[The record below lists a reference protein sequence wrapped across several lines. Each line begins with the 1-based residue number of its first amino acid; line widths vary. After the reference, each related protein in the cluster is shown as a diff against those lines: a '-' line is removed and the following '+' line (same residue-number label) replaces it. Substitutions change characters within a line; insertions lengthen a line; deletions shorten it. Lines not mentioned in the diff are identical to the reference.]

1 MPVEVKSTSRF
12 KAMLIAAGV
21 LLIGL
26 ALIFG
31 IKYLTSKPP
40 APAGG
45 AEAVQNPEK

>member
-21 LLIGL
+21 LLVGL

-31 IKYLTSKPP
+31 IKYLTTKPP
-40 APAGG
+40 APNDG
-45 AEAVQNPEK
+45 AAAVQNTEK

>member
-21 LLIGL
+21 LLVGL

-40 APAGG
+40 APA
-45 AEAVQNPEK
+45 AVQNPEK